1 MASLPSAP
9 FLALT
14 HWPLKAS
21 VDGCFMKRRSL
32 LGLLALPGML
42 SLSFAAT
49 MVPKPAS
56 LEVGT
61 GQRLMVV
68 APHPDDETLGAGGL
82 VQRVL
87 ERGGSVLVVLVT
99 AGDGY
104 RQAVTD
110 ETGKPQPSP
119 SQYIAYGK
127 LRLREAH
134 ATLRKLGQRHLRLQF
149 LGFPD
154 GGLDQLLRTHW
165 RRRHPERSPTTG
177 ASDPPY
183 ANALEPDVPYD
194 GSDLRRELARLLR
207 ETHPTIVA
215 LPDPLDEHPDHRA
228 TGIFTL
234 LALNDW
240 LGATS
245 KPKTAKRRV
254 AIPQLVTYLIHWK
267 NWPPDWNANTP
278 VPDASNASL
287 DLPQDLPPRGLA
299 CTALTLTDKEV
310 ETKRVALAQYVS
322 QQKEMAPFLV
332 AFVRRT
338 EPFTVISEAELRRMA
353 AMTTLPGKA
362 KKTRRTS

>member
-1 MASLPSAP
+1 MPKTPCDLLKRSRFKANL
-9 FLALT
+9 F
-14 HWPLKAS
+14 PL
-21 VDGCFMKRRSL
+21 FMKRRSL
-32 LGLLALPGML
+32 LGLSAILGIL
-42 SLSFAAT
+42 SLSLAAA
-49 MVPKPAS
+49 MAPKSTP

-61 GQRLMVV
+61 GQRLIVV

-87 ERGGSVLVVLVT
+87 ERGGRVSVVLVT

-104 RQAVTD
+104 RQAVMD

-134 ATLRKLGQRHLRLQF
+134 ATLRKLGQRHVRLQF

-154 GGLDQLLRTHW
+154 GGLDRLLRTHW
-165 RRRHPERSPTTG
+165 QRSHPERSETTG

-183 ANALEPDVPYD
+183 DNALEPDVPYD
-194 GSDLRRELARLLR
+194 GSDLRRELVRLLR
-207 ETHPTIVA
+207 ETDPTIVA

-240 LGATS
+240 LGETS
-245 KPKTAKRRV
+245 TAKAAKRPL
-254 AIPQLVTYLIHWK
+254 AMPQLLTYLIHWE
-267 NWPPDWNANTP
+267 NWPPDSNAKTP
-278 VPDASNASL
+278 VRDASNASL
-287 DLPQDLPPRGLA
+287 ELPQDLPLRGLA
-299 CTALTLTDKEV
+299 RTALTLTDKEA

-322 QQKEMAPFLV
+322 QQKEMAPFLA

-338 EPFTVISEAELRRMA
+338 EPFTIVSEAELRRVGE
-353 AMTTLPGKA
+353 MTTLPGNA
-362 KKTRRTS
+362 NATRTAP

>member
-1 MASLPSAP
+1 
-9 FLALT
+9 
-14 HWPLKAS
+14 
-21 VDGCFMKRRSL
+21 MKRRSL
-32 LGLLALPGML
+32 LGLSVLLATL
-42 SLSFAAT
+42 SLSLAVA
-49 MVPKPAS
+49 MVPDPAP

-87 ERGGSVLVVLVT
+87 ERGGRAWVVLVT

-104 RQAVTD
+104 RQAVMD

-134 ATLRKLGQRHLRLQF
+134 ATLHELGQRRLQLEF

-154 GGLDQLLRTHW
+154 GGLDHMLRAHW
-165 RRRHPERSPTTG
+165 QRSHPERSETTG

-194 GSDLRRELARLLR
+194 GSDLRRELVRLLR
-207 ETHPTIVA
+207 ETDPTIVA

-228 TGIFTL
+228 TAIFTL

-240 LGATS
+240 LGETRT
-245 KPKTAKRRV
+245 PKAVKRPV
-254 AIPQLVTYLIHWK
+254 TMPELLTYLIHWE
-267 NWPPDWNANTP
+267 NWPPDSNAKTP
-278 VPDASNASL
+278 VHDAGNVSL
-287 DLPQDLPPRGLA
+287 ELPQDLPARGLA
-299 CTALTLTDKEV
+299 RTSLTLTDKETD
-310 ETKRVALAQYVS
+310 TKRLALAKYVS
-322 QQKEMAPFLV
+322 QQKEMAPFLA

-338 EPFTVISEAELRRMA
+338 EPFTILSEAELRRVGE
-353 AMTTLPGKA
+353 MTTLPGSA
-362 KKTRRTS
+362 KKIRTAQ

>member
-1 MASLPSAP
+1 MSKAPFDLLKRSICKASL
-9 FLALT
+9 LEL
-14 HWPLKAS
+14 
-21 VDGCFMKRRSL
+21 FMKRRL
-32 LGLLALPGML
+32 LVVLSALAGVSSL
-42 SLSFAAT
+42 SLAAAT
-49 MVPKPAS
+49 VPKPTP

-87 ERGGSVLVVLVT
+87 ERGGSAMVVLVT

-104 RQAVTD
+104 RQAVMD

-134 ATLRKLGQRHLRLQF
+134 ATLHKLGQRRLRLEF

-154 GGLDQLLRTHW
+154 GGLDQLLRSHW
-165 RRRHPERSPTTG
+165 QRSHPERSETTG

-194 GSDLRRELARLLR
+194 GSDLRRELVRLLR
-207 ETHPTIVA
+207 EARPTIVA

-234 LALNDW
+234 LALDDW
-240 LGATS
+240 LGEN
-245 KPKTAKRRV
+245 KTPHPAQRRL
-254 AIPQLVTYLIHWK
+254 AMPQLLTYLVHWET
-267 NWPPDWNANTP
+267 WPPDSDAKTP
-278 VPDASNASL
+278 VRDASNASL

-310 ETKRVALAQYVS
+310 ETKRGALAQYVS
-322 QQKEMAPFLV
+322 QQKEMAPFLA

-338 EPFTVISEAELRRMA
+338 EPFTVISEAELRRVGE
-353 AMTTLPGKA
+353 MTTLPGKA

>member
-1 MASLPSAP
+1 MPKTP
-9 FLALT
+9 FDL
-14 HWPLKAS
+14 LKRLRFKANLCQLS
-21 VDGCFMKRRSL
+21 MKRRSL
-32 LGLLALPGML
+32 LALSAILGVL
-42 SLSFAAT
+42 SLSLAAA
-49 MVPKPAS
+49 MVPKSTP

-104 RQAVTD
+104 RQAVMD

-134 ATLRKLGQRHLRLQF
+134 ATLHKLGQVRLQF
-149 LGFPD
+149 LGFPG
-154 GGLDQLLRTHW
+154 GGLDRLLHAHWQRT
-165 RRRHPERSPTTG
+165 HPERSQTTG

-194 GSDLRRELARLLR
+194 GSDLRRELVHLLR
-207 ETHPTIVA
+207 ETDPSIVA

-240 LGATS
+240 LGETS
-245 KPKTAKRRV
+245 TPKAAKRPLV
-254 AIPQLVTYLIHWK
+254 MPQLLTYLIHWE
-267 NWPPDWNANTP
+267 NWPPDSNAKTP
-278 VPDASNASL
+278 VRETSNAFL
-287 DLPQDLPPRGLA
+287 ELPQDLPPRGLA
-299 CTALTLTDKEV
+299 RTALTLTDKQA

-322 QQKEMAPFLV
+322 QQKEMAPFLA

-338 EPFTVISEAELRRMA
+338 EPFTVVSEAELRRVGE
-353 AMTTLPGKA
+353 MTTLPGNA
-362 KKTRRTS
+362 KGTRTAP